1 MTAPIPTTKE
11 RAPYLWA
18 GVAALVIL
26 GIYVATL
33 APTTAFWDTSEYIA
47 AARVLGIPHPP
58 GNPLFTT
65 LAHTFGLLPL
75 AVSYAVRINLFA
87 AVTSALAAGCWFL
100 VADRW
105 LQPIVHVRWA
115 RWGAAFAGVLVG
127 ATSWTVWNQSTVN
140 EKVYTVSLLSIALCM
155 WLVVHWGDEEPGP
168 HRDRWLLLIAYVMA
182 LSSTN
187 HLMAFLAVPAL
198 AVYVLWTDWRV
209 LVQPWAV
216 LMAVALVLAVSNK
229 VMDLSLQTP
238 EGLVLVLVSAAAV
251 VYALWRS
258 PRDPL
263 VYLGLLAVVVGISLN
278 YVYLPLRAAQ
288 LPPINEG
295 EPIGVF
301 SQALKDV
308 LNRVQY
314 GKPPIIC
321 FGETPCRQAD
331 FLSQL
336 GNFWQYFNWQFARD
350 WGRWAGVAT
359 ALFTGLGL
367 VGLYTLWKNDRRAG
381 WAAVLLLGALTVA
394 LVFYM
399 NFKYGFSQYPD
410 KPDLPREV
418 RERDYFFLGS
428 FSAYGVFV
436 ALGLGAV
443 MQSLAELAGRDG
455 GRRWALASP
464 VLAVAIIPI
473 LGNRLTASRAHET
486 LARDFAVD
494 LLESVEPYGILITA
508 GDNDTFPLWYA
519 QEVEGVRRDVTL
531 ANLSLMNTRWH
542 LQQLRRRA
550 TPDFDP
556 SRAAALWRT
565 GTWPKPKEPVLAL
578 SAHELDSL
586 PEAMRVPEKGGLQID
601 SVTIAFGQDYLLLQ
615 DLATI
620 FLIKQNLGKR
630 PIYFSLSDGGYPD
643 QTLGLSAYLV
653 GQGMVRKLNPKP
665 IVANDSIVLSA
676 GLGYVDLPRTE
687 QLLWHAYHWQAAA
700 RDRPRGWVDVPSSSI
715 LSLYAIV
722 YAGTADAMRRKGD
735 STVAARA
742 DSVAR
747 AVQREIRKRELQ

>member
-1 MTAPIPTTKE
+1 MTDQPSRPRE
-11 RAPYLWA
+11 SPPYLWA
-18 GVAALVIL
+18 GVTALVIF
-26 GIYVATL
+26 GIYLATL

-58 GNPLFTT
+58 GNPLFTL

-75 AVSYAVRINLFA
+75 ASSYAARINLFA
-87 AVTSALAAGCWFL
+87 AVCSALASGMWFL

-105 LQPIVHVRWA
+105 LQPIITVRWVRWA
-115 RWGAAFAGVLVG
+115 AAFAGVLVG

-140 EKVYTVSLLSIALCM
+140 EKVYTVSLFSMALCV
-155 WLVVHWGDEEPGP
+155 WLVVHWGDDEPGP
-168 HRDRWLLLIAYVMA
+168 HRDRWLVLIAYVMA

-187 HLMAFLAVPAL
+187 HLMALLAIPAL
-198 AVYVLWTDWRV
+198 AVYVFFTDWRV
-209 LVQPWAV
+209 LTRPWV
-216 LMAVALVLAVSNK
+216 LI
-229 VMDLSLQTP
+229 
-238 EGLVLVLVSAAAV
+238 AV
-251 VYALWRS
+251 VVAI
-258 PRDPL
+258 
-263 VYLGLLAVVVGISLN
+263 AVGISLN
-278 YVYLPLRAAQ
+278 YIYLPLRAAQ
-288 LPPINEG
+288 LPAINEG
-295 EPIGVF
+295 EPIGFF
-301 SQALKDV
+301 SRALSDV

-314 GKPPIIC
+314 GKPSVMD
-321 FGETPCRQAD
+321 RQAD
-331 FLSQL
+331 FLAQL

-350 WGRWAGVAT
+350 WGRWSGMAT
-359 ALFTGLGL
+359 ALFAGLGL

-381 WAAVLLLGALTVA
+381 WAAVWLLGTLTVA

-410 KPDLPREV
+410 KPELPREV

-443 MQSLAELAGRDG
+443 LQALAELAGG
-455 GRRWALASP
+455 GDRRPRWALATP
-464 VLAVAIIPI
+464 ALAVAFIPL

-542 LQQLRRRA
+542 LRQLRRRV
-550 TPDFDP
+550 TPTFDP
-556 SRAAALWRT
+556 VRAAALWRT
-565 GTWPKPKEPVLAL
+565 PPADPARGPVATWPKPPDPVLGL
-578 SAHELDSL
+578 SLSELDSL
-586 PEAMRVPEKGGLQID
+586 PEAMRVQEKSGLQVD

-653 GQGMVRKLNPKP
+653 GQGMVRKLMSKP
-665 IVANDSIVLSA
+665 VAANDSIVLSA
-676 GLGYVDLPRTE
+676 GLGYLDLARTKR
-687 QLLWHAYHWQAAA
+687 LLWEVYHWQAAA
-700 RDRPRGWVDVPSSSI
+700 RERPFGWVDAPSSSI

-722 YAGTADAMRRKGD
+722 YAGTADAMRQKGD
-735 STVAARA
+735 TALAAKA

-747 AVQREIRKRELQ
+747 AVQVEIRKRR

>member
-1 MTAPIPTTKE
+1 MTDQPSRP
-11 RAPYLWA
+11 RGSPPYLWA
-18 GVAALVIL
+18 GVTALVIF
-26 GIYVATL
+26 GIYLATL

-58 GNPLFTT
+58 GNPLFTL
-65 LAHTFGLLPL
+65 LAHSFGLLPL
-75 AVSYAVRINLFA
+75 AASYAARINLFA
-87 AVTSALAAGCWFL
+87 AVCSALASGMWFL

-105 LQPIVHVRWA
+105 LQPIITVRWVRWA
-115 RWGAAFAGVLVG
+115 AAFAGVLVG

-140 EKVYTVSLLSIALCM
+140 EKVYTVSLFSMALCV
-155 WLVVHWGDEEPGP
+155 WLVVHWGDDEPGP
-168 HRDRWLLLIAYVMA
+168 HRDRWLVLIAYVMA

-187 HLMAFLAVPAL
+187 HLMALLAIPAL
-198 AVYVLWTDWRV
+198 AVYVFFTDWRV
-209 LVQPWAV
+209 LTRPWV
-216 LMAVALVLAVSNK
+216 LI
-229 VMDLSLQTP
+229 
-238 EGLVLVLVSAAAV
+238 AV
-251 VYALWRS
+251 VVAI
-258 PRDPL
+258 
-263 VYLGLLAVVVGISLN
+263 AVGISLN
-278 YVYLPLRAAQ
+278 YIYLPLRAAQ
-288 LPPINEG
+288 LPAINEG
-295 EPIGVF
+295 EPIGFF
-301 SQALKDV
+301 SRALSDV

-314 GKPPIIC
+314 GKPSVMD
-321 FGETPCRQAD
+321 RQAT
-331 FLSQL
+331 FLAQL

-350 WGRWAGVAT
+350 WGRWASMAT
-359 ALFTGLGL
+359 ALFAGLGL

-381 WAAVLLLGALTVA
+381 WAAVWLLGTLTVA

-410 KPDLPREV
+410 KPELPREV

-443 MQSLAELAGRDG
+443 LQALAELAAG
-455 GRRWALASP
+455 GDRRPRWALATP
-464 VLAVAIIPI
+464 ALAVAFIPL

-542 LQQLRRRA
+542 LRQLRRRV
-550 TPDFDP
+550 TPTFDP
-556 SRAAALWRT
+556 ARAAALWRT
-565 GTWPKPKEPVLAL
+565 PSADPARGPVATWPKPPDPVLGLGL
-578 SAHELDSL
+578 SELDSL
-586 PEAMRVPEKGGLQID
+586 PEAMRVQEKSGLQVD

-653 GQGMVRKLNPKP
+653 GQGMVRKLMSKP
-665 IVANDSIVLSA
+665 VAANDSIVLSA
-676 GLGYVDLPRTE
+676 GLGYLDLARTKR
-687 QLLWHAYHWQAAA
+687 LLWEVYHWQAAA
-700 RDRPRGWVDVPSSSI
+700 RERPFGWVDAPSSSI

-722 YAGTADAMRRKGD
+722 YAGTADAMRQKGD
-735 STVAARA
+735 TALAAKA

-747 AVQREIRKRELQ
+747 AVQMEIRKRR